1 MTDPEQAK
9 LNLNGHT
16 LSLCKGEKRITS
28 DKRGISPMVDLLCG
42 NVSLSGWSAAD
53 LVVGKAAALLFVYA
67 KVKEVYGKVLS
78 EEAEKVLKK
87 HNIPYTYETLAP
99 HIINRSGNDI
109 CPMEKLVGDVEDP
122 AVALEILKKALYR

>member
-1 MTDPEQAK
+1 MTDLEQAK

-16 LSLCKGEKRITS
+16 LSLCKGENRITS
-28 DKRGISPMVDLLCG
+28 DKRGISPMVNLLCG

-67 KVKEVYGKVLS
+67 QVKEVYGKVLS
-78 EEAEKVLKK
+78 AEAEKVLKE
-87 HNIPYTYETLAP
+87 HGVPCSFETLAP

-109 CPMEKLVGDVEDP
+109 CPMEKLVKGVENP
-122 AVALEILKKALYR
+122 AVALEILKKAVYG

>member
-1 MTDPEQAK
+1 
-9 LNLNGHT
+9 
-16 LSLCKGEKRITS
+16 
-28 DKRGISPMVDLLCG
+28 MVDLLCG

-78 EEAEKVLKK
+78 EEAEKVLKE
-87 HNIPYTYETLAP
+87 HGVPCSFETLAP

-109 CPMEKLVGDVEDP
+109 CPMEKLVKDVENP
-122 AVALEILKKALYR
+122 AVALEILKKLYMDNHDTQKSAKKIFALFLLWRTVLR

>member
-1 MTDPEQAK
+1 MTDLEQAK

-16 LSLCKGEKRITS
+16 LSLCKGENRITS
-28 DKRGISPMVDLLCG
+28 DKRGISPMVNLLCG

-78 EEAEKVLKK
+78 EEAE
-87 HNIPYTYETLAP
+87 N
-99 HIINRSGNDI
+99 
-109 CPMEKLVGDVEDP
+109 P
-122 AVALEILKKALYR
+122 AVALEILKKALYG